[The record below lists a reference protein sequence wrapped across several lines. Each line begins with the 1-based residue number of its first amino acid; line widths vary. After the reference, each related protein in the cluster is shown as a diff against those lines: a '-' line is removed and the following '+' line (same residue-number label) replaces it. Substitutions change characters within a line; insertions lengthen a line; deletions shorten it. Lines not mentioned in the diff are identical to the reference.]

1 MPQYQGVWTLEQQAQ
16 AQSNQQWV
24 TDPNFKNTT
33 LLLQADGTGSGSQNQ
48 TFLDGSTNNFFITRN
63 GNTTQGSFSPFS
75 QAPGYWS
82 NYFDGTDDFYTS
94 STALFNYTIAN
105 ASTQT
110 ATIEALVYITALQSA
125 PANIWENP
133 CIAGKGDVYMNFG
146 VNASGNLFMYHI
158 SGGTARNTISSSTV
172 PLNTWNYVAAVISGG
187 TITLYI
193 NGVAS
198 GSGTWFG
205 IDAAG
210 QNSTSYFG
218 ETPDADSRAWLGYIS
233 NLRVSTTARTITV
246 PTSPYV
252 NDGNTAFL
260 TFQSNRVVDN
270 SSNAYAITAS
280 GTPSVQAF
288 GPFAP
293 ALQWTPDVV
302 GGSGYF
308 DGTGDYLNLSGQ
320 SAFAFGS
327 SASFTIQFWFYATA
341 ISADVV
347 FYDGRPTSTQGLYP
361 TLFLNNST
369 KVISYTTNSTEVITG
384 TTTITTGQWYYVTLT
399 RNSGSTRLFVN
410 GVQQGSTY
418 SDTINYANP
427 ASRPTIMQS
436 GFASNGYLTGYV
448 SGFQVLNGTGY
459 SSVTVPTSPPT
470 AITNTSLLL
479 NMTNAG
485 IYDGKMANNLE
496 TVGNAQV
503 STSVVKYGSGS
514 MYFPGA
520 TTDYLSIPDKD
531 LLEFGTA
538 SFTVEAWV
546 FPTLIA
552 GDERPIWSHGTN
564 SSNWMSLY
572 ITSSGYVEFAAVA
585 TSTIVDVTTPVTV
598 PLSTWTHIA
607 LVRNN
612 NIFKIYI
619 NGIDVGSSSSPTT
632 TSSAI
637 GSYSDSF
644 RVGGPRWSGGSDAF
658 QGFIDDL
665 RITLAARYFTTFT
678 PPQQALPRQ

>member
-75 QAPGYWS
+75 QAPGYWG
-82 NYFDGTDDFYTS
+82 NYFNGTTAYLSLAASTDWQWPSTSWTVEMWVYNITNTNYTGRTAPIQIQNGSATADINDWSFGTDGNGKASFYYWIGSGPESVTG
-94 STALFNYTIAN
+94 STTI
-105 ASTQT
+105 
-110 ATIEALVYITALQSA
+110 
-125 PANIWENP
+125 
-133 CIAGKGDVYMNFG
+133 
-146 VNASGNLFMYHI
+146 
-158 SGGTARNTISSSTV
+158 
-172 PLNTWNYVAAVISGG
+172 PLNTWTHVAATYDGTSVIK
-187 TITLYI
+187 IYV
-193 NGVAS
+193 NGVLDAT
-198 GSGTWFG
+198 GTKTG
-205 IDAAG
+205 TPITSTKNLIIGAG
-210 QNSTSYFG
+210 NGAYYN
-218 ETPDADSRAWLGYIS
+218 GYIS
-233 NLRVSTTARTITV
+233 NLRRVVGSVVYTSNFTPSTTPLTNIT
-246 PTSPYV
+246 
-252 NDGNTAFL
+252 NTQIL
-260 TFQSNRVVDN
+260 TCQSNRFIDN
-270 SSNAYAITAS
+270 SVNAYPLTIG

-308 DGTGDYLNLSGQ
+308 DGSGDYLTAASNA
-320 SAFAFGS
+320 AFAFGTGDYTVEAWVYLTAVS
-327 SASFTIQFWFYATA
+327 TTLQVVFGSGSISTNNFYFTIDIDQ
-341 ISADVV
+341 ISV
-347 FYDGRPTSTQGLYP
+347 
-361 TLFLNNST
+361 
-369 KVISYTTNSTEVITG
+369 G
-384 TTTITTGQWYYVTLT
+384 TTLAFISNQATSFTTGQWFHIAACRSGTTLRLY
-399 RNSGSTRLFVN
+399 RNGAQVGSNATDNTNWLSDGTTVVGIGADLATQFVN
-410 GVQQGSTY
+410 GYMSGLRVLKGTALYTGSTY
-418 SDTINYANP
+418 TI
-427 ASRPTIMQS
+427 PTAP
-436 GFASNGYLTGYV
+436 F
-448 SGFQVLNGTGY
+448 
-459 SSVTVPTSPPT
+459 T

-479 NMTNAG
+479 NYTNAG

-503 STSVVKYGSGS
+503 ATSPVKYGSGS

-520 TTDYLSIPDKD
+520 TTDYLLIPDKD
-531 LLEFGTA
+531 LLTFGTA

-572 ITSSGYVEFAAVA
+572 ITSSGYVEFAAVV
-585 TSTIVDVTTPVTV
+585 SSSSIVDVTTPVTV

-644 RVGGPRWSGGSDAF
+644 RVGGPRWSGASDAF